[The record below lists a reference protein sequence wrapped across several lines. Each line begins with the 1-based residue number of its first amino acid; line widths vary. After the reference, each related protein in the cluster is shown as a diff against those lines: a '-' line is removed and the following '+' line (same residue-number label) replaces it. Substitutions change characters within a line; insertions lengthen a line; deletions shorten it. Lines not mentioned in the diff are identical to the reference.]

1 MSNKNFLEE
10 KFIELNKLKSMLI
23 TYPEEYKGN
32 ILQVMDKVCNQ
43 INSYLN
49 EVTFHNKKRD
59 NELIELTMEELGEYN
74 GLNGMPAYVAIN
86 GTIYDVSAIPQW
98 TRGVHF
104 GVKAG
109 LDNTDTFKKCH
120 STRTLD
126 KLPIVGHIKDGQK
139 STFC

>member
-10 KFIELNKLKSMLI
+10 KFIELNKLKSMLV
-23 TYPEEYKGN
+23 TYPEEYKEN

-59 NELIELTMEELGEYN
+59 NELIELTMEELAEYN
-74 GLNGMPAYVAIN
+74 GRNGVPAYVAIN
-86 GTIYDVSAIPQW
+86 GTIYDVSDIPQW
-98 TRGVHF
+98 KSGVHF
-104 GVKAG
+104 GVRAG

-120 STRTLD
+120 GIRTLD

-139 STFC
+139 